1 VTEALLAVLVVA
13 VIALAVIVIRAQRR
27 EDDPDD
33 GRIEQRMMEMMQAQQ
48 LLVGKVDTVSKQQV
62 ESAKAVTDTV
72 SRSQANLS
80 QTLGERLAKVET
92 EMSKNLAS
100 SSKETAESLAGL
112 KERLETIDKA
122 QDNIKALSEQVV
134 SLQHV
139 LDDNPARGAFG
150 EVQLADIVESML
162 PSFAYQMQAMLL
174 NGKQVDCLIKLPD
187 PPGPISVDAKFP
199 LKAYQELLAA
209 DNQIDRDKAGKQLA
223 NDTKKHIKDIA
234 EKYVGQA
241 IDDDTSTAENALMFI
256 PSEAV
261 YGELHANHPSVI
273 AESHRRKVYLV
284 SPTTLMATLT
294 TVRAI
299 LRDVEMRSRVSTDTS
314 TRQHVTSRTSRRVP
328 RRSSAAET
336 RSRASTSANP
346 TPNLPRSTRATQA
359 TRPPFRG
366 DKRAKRVRGECE
378 PASVAGLVLLVVL
391 AYRARRL
398 ALPPRSSLA
407 LVSCPP

>member
-1 VTEALLAVLVVA
+1 MIEALLIVLVIA
-13 VIALAVIVIRAQRR
+13 VSVLAVVVFRALRSTNDSDSAKFELQMTN
-27 EDDPDD
+27 
-33 GRIEQRMMEMMQAQQ
+33 IMQAQQ
-48 LLVGKVDTVSKQQV
+48 SLAGKVDTVSTQQV
-62 ESAKAVTDTV
+62 ES
-72 SRSQANLS
+72 SRQMTESFGKSQRELS
-80 QTLGERLAKVET
+80 QSLADRLGKVEA

-112 KERLETIDKA
+112 KERLKTIDKA

-162 PSFAYQMQAMLL
+162 PSFAYQMQAPLA

-199 LKAYQELLAA
+199 LKAYQEMLAA
-209 DNQIDRDKAGKQLA
+209 DNEADRDKAGRQLA
-223 NDTKKHIKDIA
+223 SDTKKHIRDIA
-234 EKYVGQA
+234 EKYVAQP
-241 IDDDTSTAENALMFI
+241 IDGDTSTAENALMFI

-261 YGELHANHPSVI
+261 YGELHAHHPSVI

-299 LRDVEMRSRVSTDTS
+299 LRDVEMQKQASVIQREVGVLLTDIGRLNTSVSSLD
-314 TRQHVTSRTSRRVP
+314 RHFDQAARDIEDIK
-328 RRSSAAET
+328 RSST
-336 RSRASTSANP
+336 KIVS
-346 TPNLPRSTRATQA
+346 
-359 TRPPFRG
+359 RG
-366 DKRAKRVRGECE
+366 DKIEALDLGETE
-378 PASVAGLVLLVVL
+378 PPPA
-391 AYRARRL
+391 
-398 ALPPRSSLA
+398 ALP
-407 LVSCPP
+407 

>member
-1 VTEALLAVLVVA
+1 MIEALLVVLVVA
-13 VIALAVIVIRAQRR
+13 VAVLAVVVIRAQRGGKDPS
-27 EDDPDD
+27 DDLHLNQIVQ
-33 GRIEQRMMEMMQAQQ
+33 IEQRMVDMMAAQQ
-48 LLVGKVDTVSKQQV
+48 VLVGKVDTVSKQQI
-62 ESAKAVTDTV
+62 ESVKAVTDTV

-80 QTLGERLAKVET
+80 QTLSERLAKVEA
-92 EMSKNLAS
+92 EVNKNLAS

-112 KERLETIDKA
+112 KERLKTIDKA

-150 EVQLADIVESML
+150 EIQLADIVESML
-162 PSFAYQMQAMLL
+162 PSFAYQMQAPLL

-199 LKAYQELLAA
+199 LKAYQEMLAA

-223 NDTKKHIKDIA
+223 NDTKKHIRDIA

-261 YGELHANHPSVI
+261 YGELHAHHPSVI
-273 AESHRRKVYLV
+273 AESHKRKVYLV

-299 LRDVEMRSRVSTDTS
+299 LRDVEMRKQASVIQSEVGTLLVDIGRLN
-314 TRQHVTSRTSRRVP
+314 TRVTSLDRHFDQAARDIQDIKK
-328 RRSSAAET
+328 SST
-336 RSRASTSANP
+336 KILS
-346 TPNLPRSTRATQA
+346 
-359 TRPPFRG
+359 RG
-366 DKRAKRVRGECE
+366 DKIEALDLGDPV
-378 PASVAGLVLLVVL
+378 PASDDTNEQSELGGSASPP
-391 AYRARRL
+391 
-398 ALPPRSSLA
+398 ALR
-407 LVSCPP
+407 

>member
-1 VTEALLAVLVVA
+1 MIEALLVVLVVA
-13 VIALAVIVIRAQRR
+13 VAVLAVVVIRAQRGGKDPS
-27 EDDPDD
+27 DDLHLNQIVQ
-33 GRIEQRMMEMMQAQQ
+33 IEQRMVDMMAAQQ
-48 LLVGKVDTVSKQQV
+48 VLVGKVDTVSKQQI
-62 ESAKAVTDTV
+62 ESVKAVTDTV

-80 QTLGERLAKVET
+80 QTLSERLAKVEA
-92 EMSKNLAS
+92 EMNKNLAS

-112 KERLETIDKA
+112 KERLKTIDKA

-150 EVQLADIVESML
+150 EMQLADIVESML
-162 PSFAYQMQAMLL
+162 PSFAYQMQAPLL

-199 LKAYQELLAA
+199 LKAYQEMLAA
-209 DNQIDRDKAGKQLA
+209 DNQTDRDKAGKQLA
-223 NDTKKHIKDIA
+223 NDTKKHIRDIA

-261 YGELHANHPSVI
+261 YGELHAHHPSVI
-273 AESHRRKVYLV
+273 AESHKRKVYLV

-299 LRDVEMRSRVSTDTS
+299 LRDVEMRKQASVIQSEVGTLLVDIGRLN
-314 TRQHVTSRTSRRVP
+314 TRVTSLDRHFDQAARDIQDIKK
-328 RRSSAAET
+328 SST
-336 RSRASTSANP
+336 KILS
-346 TPNLPRSTRATQA
+346 
-359 TRPPFRG
+359 RG
-366 DKRAKRVRGECE
+366 DKIEALDLGDPV
-378 PASVAGLVLLVVL
+378 PASDDTNEQSELGGSASPP
-391 AYRARRL
+391 
-398 ALPPRSSLA
+398 ALR
-407 LVSCPP
+407 

>member
-1 VTEALLAVLVVA
+1 MTEALLAVLVVA

-299 LRDVEMRSRVSTDTS
+299 LRDVEMRKQASVIQREVSVLLTDIGRLNTRVSSLDRHFDQAARDIEDIKKSS
-314 TRQHVTSRTSRRVP
+314 TKIVS
-328 RRSSAAET
+328 
-336 RSRASTSANP
+336 
-346 TPNLPRSTRATQA
+346 
-359 TRPPFRG
+359 RG
-366 DKRAKRVRGECE
+366 DKIESLDLGDSDPQ
-378 PASVAGLVLLVVL
+378 PA
-391 AYRARRL
+391 
-398 ALPPRSSLA
+398 ALDSGDASDTSSLQGGQTSEA
-407 LVSCPP
+407 S

>member
-1 VTEALLAVLVVA
+1 VIEVLLAFLVVA
-13 VIALAVIVIRAQRR
+13 MVVLAVVVIRAQRR
-27 EDDPDD
+27 GEDPSDD
-33 GRIEQRMMEMMQAQQ
+33 LRLNQIGQIEQRMLDMMAAQQ
-48 LLVGKVDTVSKQQV
+48 VLVGKVDTVSKQQI
-62 ESAKAVTDTV
+62 ESVKAVTDTV
-72 SRSQANLS
+72 SKSQANLS
-80 QTLGERLAKVET
+80 QTLSERLAKVES
-92 EMSKNLAS
+92 EMHKNLAS

-162 PSFAYQMQAMLL
+162 PSFAYQMQAPLL

-199 LKAYQELLAA
+199 LKAYQEMLAA
-209 DNQIDRDKAGKQLA
+209 DNQIDRDNAGKQLA
-223 NDTKKHIKDIA
+223 NDTKKHIRDIA
-234 EKYVGQA
+234 DKYVGQP

-261 YGELHANHPSVI
+261 YGELHAHHPSVI
-273 AESHRRKVYLV
+273 AESHKRKVYLV

-299 LRDVEMRSRVSTDTS
+299 LRDVEMRKQASVIQSEVGILLVDIGRLN
-314 TRQHVTSRTSRRVP
+314 TRVTSLDKHFDQAARDIEDIKK
-328 RRSSAAET
+328 SSKKIV
-336 RSRASTSANP
+336 S
-346 TPNLPRSTRATQA
+346 
-359 TRPPFRG
+359 RG
-366 DKRAKRVRGECE
+366 DKIEDLDLADPVLPSGGTAEQSDAGGSASPRA
-378 PASVAGLVLLVVL
+378 LHD
-391 AYRARRL
+391 
-398 ALPPRSSLA
+398 SSQGD
-407 LVSCPP
+407 S